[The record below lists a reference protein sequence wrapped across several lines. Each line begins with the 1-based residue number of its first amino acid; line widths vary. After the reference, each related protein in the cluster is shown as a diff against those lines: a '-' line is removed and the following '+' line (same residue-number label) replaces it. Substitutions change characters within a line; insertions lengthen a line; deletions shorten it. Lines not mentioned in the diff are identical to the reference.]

1 VSFPIDQVEAAG
13 LLRVLTD
20 IMHGL
25 DDVKSEVMDGDR
37 AKTITS
43 LVAVRGQ
50 IDALYAGMIRD
61 LVSRVVKSGK
71 VDMETLDEHSRQIL
85 GIT

>member
-25 DDVKSEVMDGDR
+25 DDAKSEVMDGDR

-43 LVAVRGQ
+43 LVAVRGK
-50 IDALYAGMIRD
+50 IDALYVGMIRD

-71 VDMETLDEHSRQIL
+71 VDIETLDEHSRQIL